1 MLEYVNETVEVEV
14 AETSRNVVAGG
25 ELMSSP
31 GVETARKTV
40 VVSVL
45 AGYVLEDVDEEVE
58 AVEVEAE
65 EAETSRNLGA

>member
-1 MLEYVNETVEVEV
+1 MRR
-14 AETSRNVVAGG
+14 SRSRWLKDQEMWVAGG

-45 AGYVLEDVDEEVE
+45 AGYVLEDVVEEV
-58 AVEVEAE
+58 
-65 EAETSRNLGA
+65 

>member
-1 MLEYVNETVEVEV
+1 MEYVNETVEVEV

-58 AVEVEAE
+58 AEEV

>member
-45 AGYVLEDVDEEVE
+45 AGYVLEDVDEEVDAE
-58 AVEVEAE
+58 EV

>member
-25 ELMSSP
+25 ELMSSL

-45 AGYVLEDVDEEVE
+45 AGYVLEDVVEEV
-58 AVEVEAE
+58 
-65 EAETSRNLGA
+65 